1 MIDGHSD
8 STELERFVQGEPSSV
23 DFEAHVAVCEPCAR
37 ALAEEARLELVLE
50 GLAKERRCA
59 SLRFVEP
66 GRRGRFLRGHGY
78 LMGAVLAAAAS
89 VLFLFHSIRALA
101 SMERTATQAVSGPE
115 GIHGQPVPADLDGGL
130 TPSSAFA
137 YLDGG
142 ASMRAT
148 SSAGGLSL

>member
-1 MIDGHSD
+1 MIDGHPI
-8 STELERFVQGEPSSV
+8 STELERFVQGEPSSA
-23 DFEAHVAVCEPCAR
+23 DFEAHVAICESCAR

-101 SMERTATQAVSGPE
+101 SMQRTATQSVSGPE
-115 GIHGQPVPADLDGGL
+115 GIHGQPVAVDLDGGL
-130 TPSSAFA
+130 AAPSAFA

-142 ASMRAT
+142 GSMRP
-148 SSAGGLSL
+148 SSPAGVLSL

>member
-1 MIDGHSD
+1 MIEGHPT

-50 GLAKERRCA
+50 RLANERRCEP
-59 SLRFVEP
+59 LRFVEP

-78 LMGAVLAAAAS
+78 LMGAVVAAAAS
-89 VLFLFHSIRALA
+89 VLFLFHSIRVLA
-101 SMERTATQAVSGPE
+101 SMDRSATQSVSGPE
-115 GIHGQPVPADLDGGL
+115 GTHGQPRAVDVDAGL
-130 TPSSAFA
+130 GTPSAFA

-142 ASMRAT
+142 GSTRVS
-148 SSAGGLSL
+148 SSAGALSL

>member
-1 MIDGHSD
+1 MIDGHSN
-8 STELERFVQGEPSSV
+8 STDLQRFVQGELSSV
-23 DFEAHVAVCEPCAR
+23 DFEAHVAVCESCAR
-37 ALAEEARLELVLE
+37 ALALEARLELVLE
-50 GLAKERRCA
+50 GLAKERRHA

-115 GIHGQPVPADLDGGL
+115 GIHGQPAAVDIDGGL
-130 TPSSAFA
+130 APSSAFA

-142 ASMRAT
+142 ASMRAPA
-148 SSAGGLSL
+148 SAGVLNL